1 MCNNNVIVAEKI
13 YMHDGTSKYFYRVA
27 YLLITRI
34 FIFLETRSLLIIR
47 HAKSSW
53 EDFSQKD
60 FDRPLNDRGK
70 KNAPIMAKRIHK
82 EMSVTLDAII
92 SSPAKRA
99 FATAKFFAKEF
110 NIKKENFFE
119 KPELYEPSIENFFK
133 VAAGIDDDY
142 KTVALFSHNP
152 GISVFANLLTN
163 IRIDDMP
170 TCAVFAIH
178 IQTDSWK
185 NFRNAEKEFWFFD
198 YPKNI
203 M

>member
-1 MCNNNVIVAEKI
+1 M
-13 YMHDGTSKYFYRVA
+13 
-27 YLLITRI
+27 
-34 FIFLETRSLLIIR
+34 ETKSLLLIR

-60 FDRPLNDRGK
+60 FDRPLNERGK

-82 EMSVTLDAII
+82 EMRVTLDAII

-119 KPELYEPSIENFFK
+119 EPELYEPSIENFFK
-133 VAAGIDDDY
+133 VAAGIDDNY
-142 KTVALFSHNP
+142 KTAALFSHNP

-163 IRIDDMP
+163 MRIDDMP
-170 TCAVFAIH
+170 TCAVFALQ

-185 NFRNAEKEFWFFD
+185 NFRAAEKEFWFFD

-203 M
+203 T